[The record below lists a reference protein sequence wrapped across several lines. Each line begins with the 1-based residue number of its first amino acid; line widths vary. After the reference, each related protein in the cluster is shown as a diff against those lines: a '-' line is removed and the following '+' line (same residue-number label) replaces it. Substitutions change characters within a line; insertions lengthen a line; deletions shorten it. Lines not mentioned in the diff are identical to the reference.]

1 MAALKLFP
9 LAGMNNVVADDGL
22 QRGGDA
28 PKLFVREAINVD
40 ISDTGRIALRKGAS
54 QVSPFSFKNI
64 WQSPLHNDVFA
75 TLESEF
81 VKLDSQTWQHEVL
94 AKIGHIQICYQVIDN
109 LVYIAS
115 VS

>member
-9 LAGMNNVVADDGL
+9 IAGMNNVVADDGL
-22 QRGGDA
+22 QQGGDS
-28 PKLFVREAINVD
+28 PKLYLRDAVNLD
-40 ISDTGRIALRKGAS
+40 ITDTGRLKLRQGAE
-54 QVSPFSFKNI
+54 QISPFSFKNI

-94 AKIGHIQICYQVIDN
+94 AKIGHTQLCYQVINN
-109 LVYIAS
+109 LVLYS
-115 VS
+115 K